1 MKIGDCVKTRWN
13 DSVGVIIEKKYRTVP
28 DGNPNGDF
36 TRELEWRV
44 QWSNGSATWV
54 KQYCGFGQPGLQLV
68 SESAHSV

>member
-13 DSVGVIIEKKYRTVP
+13 DSVGVIIEKKYRCVP

-54 KQYCGFGQPGLQLV
+54 KQYCGFGQSALQLI